1 LIALVLALV
10 LALGLVACGG
20 SEAPATEAPAVD
32 APATEAPAADA
43 TEAPAA
49 DATEAPAADG
59 DGYYFAVSLGWMEN
73 ASGQRQ
79 KFSFESAFKAAG
91 VTNYDIV
98 DANYDAKKQ
107 SEQIEAFI
115 AKKPDALFITPS
127 DPVGIAEATAK
138 AANAGIKV
146 FCSDG
151 YVPGAEVVS
160 SVMFDNYAGGKAT
173 MEYLASHLVEKY
185 PEGEIV
191 IGMITLPSNEGWDA
205 REHGADW
212 VLSQEKYS
220 RITVKYEW
228 PWDSTGAV
236 TPTDTI
242 SSWMAADVNQEI
254 KAIWC
259 AWDGAAFEG
268 LAITAAT
275 RPEIIYTGSDGGEE
289 CFNKMQQYPDQ
300 FIMTLAESVF
310 AMPEQLV
317 GYALTNLE
325 GGRVPR
331 IVMSP
336 GYGITSKMILDVYAI
351 KDQTAEVN
359 GETKTA
365 WELVLDYDLPG
376 YTDALNVILA
386 ANNSENLWVPSI

>member
-1 LIALVLALV
+1 MKKITRRQFMAITSAM
-10 LALGLVACGG
+10 AAAGLLTACGG
-20 SEAPATEAPAVD
+20 STTAGGNNAGSGASAEGQT
-32 APATEAPAADA
+32 
-43 TEAPAA
+43 
-49 DATEAPAADG
+49 
-59 DGYYFAVSLGWMEN
+59 GYVAVSLGWMEN

-79 KFSFESAFKAAG
+79 KFAFEEAFKNYG
-91 VTNYDIV
+91 ITDYDIV

-127 DPVGIAEATAK
+127 DPVGIAEAVAK
-138 AANAGIKV
+138 AANSGIKC

-151 YVPGAEVVS
+151 YVPGADVAC

-173 MEYLASHLVEKY
+173 MEYLAERLIQQY
-185 PEGEIV
+185 PSGDIV

-205 REHGADW
+205 REHGAKY

-220 RITVKYEW
+220 RIQVKYEW

-242 SSWMAADVNQEI
+242 SSWIAADTAKEI

-268 LAITAAT
+268 LAVTT
-275 RPEIIYTGSDGGEE
+275 SSRPEIVYTGSDGGEE
-289 CFNKMQQYPDQ
+289 CFKKMQQYPEQ
-300 FIMTLAESVF
+300 FVMTLAESVY
-310 AMPEQLV
+310 AMPTQLV
-317 GYALTNLE
+317 GYALDSLE
-325 GGRVPR
+325 GNRIPR

-336 GYGITSKMILDVYAI
+336 GYGITSDMILDVYDI
-351 KDQTAEVN
+351 KDQTTTVDGA
-359 GETKTA
+359 TKTA

-376 YTDALNVILA
+376 YTDALNQLLEA
-386 ANNSENLWVPSI
+386 AGKENLWIPTI

>member
-1 LIALVLALV
+1 MKKVIALALTFAMTLSLA
-10 LALGLVACGG
+10 ACSSKPADTTQAAAQGG
-20 SEAPATEAPAVD
+20 TQTEA
-32 APATEAPAADA
+32 AADNKK
-43 TEAPAA
+43 
-49 DATEAPAADG
+49 DDG
-59 DGYYFAVSLGWMEN
+59 LYFAVSLGWMEN

-79 KFSFESAFKAAG
+79 KFAFEEAFKANG
-91 VTNYDIV
+91 ITNYDIV

-107 SEQIEAFI
+107 SEQIQAFV

-127 DPVGIAEATAK
+127 DPVGIAEAVRM
-138 AANAGIKV
+138 AADSGIKV

-173 MEYLASHLVEKY
+173 MEYLADRLLEQY
-185 PEGEIV
+185 PEGDIV

-205 REHGADW
+205 REHGAKY

-220 RITVKYEW
+220 RIKVEYEW

-242 SSWMAADVNQEI
+242 SSWMAADTNKEI

-268 LAITAAT
+268 LAVTAQT

-289 CFNKMQQYPDQ
+289 CYKKMQQYPDQ
-300 FIMTLAESVF
+300 FVMTLAESVY
-310 AMPEQLV
+310 AMPTQLV
-317 GYALTNLE
+317 GYAVTSIN

-336 GYGITSKMILDVYAI
+336 GYAITSDMILAVDSI
-351 KDQTAEVN
+351 KDEKTAVDGAE
-359 GETKTA
+359 KTA
-365 WELVLDYDLPG
+365 WELALDYDLPG
-376 YTDALNVILA
+376 YTEALNEVLKK
-386 ANNSENLWVPSI
+386 NNLDAFWVPTI

>member
-1 LIALVLALV
+1 MKKVLALMLCLIMAV
-10 LALGLVACGG
+10 NMVACGG
-20 SEAPATEAPAVD
+20 NTSAPPASATDVASGEASSEPASNNSNSK
-32 APATEAPAADA
+32 
-43 TEAPAA
+43 
-49 DATEAPAADG
+49 

-79 KFSFESAFKAAG
+79 KFAFEKAFAANG
-91 VTNYDIV
+91 VTKYDIV

-127 DPVGIAEATAK
+127 DPVGIAEAVSK

-151 YVPGAEVVS
+151 YVPGAEVAS
-160 SVMFDNYAGGKAT
+160 SVLFDNYAGGKAT
-173 MEYLASHLVEKY
+173 MEYLADRLIQQY
-185 PEGEIV
+185 PEGDIV

-205 REHGADW
+205 REHGAKFI
-212 VLSQEKYS
+212 LSQEKYS
-220 RITVKYEW
+220 RIKVKYEW

-242 SSWMAADVNQEI
+242 SSWMAADTNKEI

-268 LAITAAT
+268 LAVTAAT
-275 RPEIIYTGSDGGEE
+275 RPEIVYTGSDGGEE
-289 CFNKMQQYPDQ
+289 CFKKMQQYPDQ
-300 FIMTLAESVF
+300 FVMTLAESVYI
-310 AMPEQLV
+310 MPTQLV
-317 GYALTNLE
+317 GYAMDNLS
-325 GGRVPR
+325 GKRIPR

-336 GYGITSKMILDVYAI
+336 GYGITSDMILDVYDI
-351 KDQTAEVN
+351 QDKTASI
-359 GETKTA
+359 GGATKTA

-376 YTDALNVILA
+376 YTDALNKILL
-386 ANNSENLWVPSI
+386 ANGKDTLWIPSI

>member
-1 LIALVLALV
+1 MKKAICLVLC
-10 LALGLVACGG
+10 LAFVIGMAACASPAASPASSTPG
-20 SEAPATEAPAVD
+20 SSAAENTPA
-32 APATEAPAADA
+32 EAPAAPKGEG
-43 TEAPAA
+43 T
-49 DATEAPAADG
+49 
-59 DGYYFAVSLGWMEN
+59 YFAVSLGWMEN

-79 KFSFESAFKAAG
+79 KTAFEEAFKANG
-91 VTNYDIV
+91 VTQYDLV

-127 DPVGIAEATAK
+127 DPVGIAEAVSK

-151 YVPGAEVVS
+151 YVPGAEVAS

-173 MEYLASHLVEKY
+173 MEYLADRLIAQY
-185 PEGEIV
+185 PTGDIV
-191 IGMITLPSNEGWDA
+191 IGMVTLPSNEGWDA
-205 REHGADW
+205 REHGAKYI
-212 VLSQEKYS
+212 LEEEKYA
-220 RITVKYEW
+220 RIKVKYEW

-242 SSWMAADVNQEI
+242 SSWMAADTAKEI

-268 LAITAAT
+268 LAVTAAT
-275 RPEIIYTGSDGGEE
+275 RPEIVYTGSDGGEE
-289 CFNKMQQYPDQ
+289 CYKKMQQYPEQ
-300 FIMTLAESVF
+300 FVMTLAESVF
-310 AMPEQLV
+310 AMPTQLV
-317 GYALTNLE
+317 GYAMTALNN
-325 GGRVPR
+325 GRIPR

-336 GYGITSKMILDVYAI
+336 GYAITSDMILDVYAI
-351 KDQTAEVN
+351 KDKTGTVN
-359 GETKTA
+359 GATKTA

-376 YTDALNVILA
+376 YTDELNKVLE
-386 ANNSENLWVPSI
+386 ANGKVGAWIPTI